1 MLFTIFFR
9 YLSHYLKQEIM
20 DKKTFEH
27 FKKEFYELT
36 GKTADDNLEAFFAY
50 LNLLATMDV
59 NDKLQ
64 TIYKKL

>member
-1 MLFTIFFR
+1 
-9 YLSHYLKQEIM
+9 M
-20 DKKTFEH
+20 DKKAFEH
-27 FKKEFYELT
+27 FKKEFYDLT
-36 GKTADDNLEAFFAY
+36 GKTADDNLEAFIAY